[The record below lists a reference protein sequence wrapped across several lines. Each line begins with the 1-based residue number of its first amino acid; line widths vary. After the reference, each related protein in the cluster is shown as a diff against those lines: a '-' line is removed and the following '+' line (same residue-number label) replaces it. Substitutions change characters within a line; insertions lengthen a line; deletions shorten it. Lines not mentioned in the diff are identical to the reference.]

1 MDWNAWRRRWLT
13 EPLYR
18 RMRNSVSPLTAFQR
32 QVLSAGDAW
41 WEAQLLSGRPDW
53 GALTY
58 VRPAVLSVGEREF
71 LDGPVA
77 ELCARLEQARNQ
89 GEELA
94 AGALW
99 PLLRE
104 HRYEGMAI
112 PAEHGGLGLTAWAQS
127 ELLRRVAL
135 RSVSVAYLLAARFV
149 FGPAGL
155 LMLAGSEAQRA
166 HWLPRLAGGHESGAV
181 ASFAVENDIVPIQA
195 TGVVLRENACS
206 HEDAVLRLN
215 WSGARHAPGPR
226 PGLLALPFRLHDPDG
241 VLGQPG
247 ERGVCVALVDTSTA
261 GVVHYPGSC
270 SWRNSGQG
278 AAHRPHGEAAPDMA
292 RGGVFDGHDV
302 QVPLAALVGA
312 PAAIDR
318 GLPALLATQSVAK
331 GIALPA
337 LSSASVSLA
346 AHASSAVLRL
356 QGDGPG
362 SETLGAR
369 SRLGRLAAT
378 AYRIEAGRRFLSA
391 GLNLGYRPVLTTA
404 LLDLGIFDEVR
415 RSMGDSMDL
424 LGGSGPTPAPALA
437 EWQEG
442 LHELLPTLF
451 GLDGLAAKNRNT
463 AVLALGV
470 MRVHPYLVEELEALG
485 RPDTDEGCLAFDRLA
500 WKHVGAAGGAL
511 MRAIAGAWTRGRFS
525 SCPRLLGPVTRHYRR
540 VNRYAAALALL
551 VEILQP
557 GVRPVETRSEPA
569 LERLLR
575 ALAALVSLC
584 AVLKRWQDDGRHNA
598 DLPLVEWCA
607 ADACHSIDNLMES
620 MLENLSVAGAG
631 AVLKGLLLPPGMRSP
646 APDDAVTLECAQL
659 LLVPSDTRERLVGT
673 VWASHGLRHLG
684 ALERA
689 YECVVNVQGLREQ
702 IRQAGLKDWRLAHVR
717 GGLTD
722 AQAAA
727 LEAAETAVIAA
738 LRGDEAAS

>member
-1 MDWNAWRRRWLT
+1 MDWSAWRRRWMT

-32 QVLSAGDAW
+32 QVLSSGDAW

-53 GALTY
+53 GGLTY
-58 VRPAVLSVGEREF
+58 VRPAVLSAAEREF
-71 LDGPVA
+71 LDGPVM
-77 ELCARLEQARNQ
+77 ELCVRLEQARNQ
-89 GEELA
+89 GGELA

-99 PLLRE
+99 PLLRG
-104 HRYEGMAI
+104 HRYEAMAI
-112 PAEHGGLGLTAWAQS
+112 PAEHGGLGLSAWAQS

-149 FGPAGL
+149 FGPANL
-155 LMLAGSEAQRA
+155 LVLAGSDAQRE
-166 HWLPRLAGGHESGAV
+166 HWLPRLAGGQECGAV

-195 TGVVLRENACS
+195 TGVVLREDAGD
-206 HEDAVLRLN
+206 HDHAVLRLN

-226 PGLLALPFRLHDPDG
+226 PGLLVLPFRLHDPDG
-241 VLGQPG
+241 VLGPAG
-247 ERGVCVALVDTSTA
+247 ERGVCVALVDTSHA

-270 SWRNSGQG
+270 SWRHGASRTLQGQS
-278 AAHRPHGEAAPDMA
+278 GEAAPDMA
-292 RGGVFDGHDV
+292 HGGVFDGYDV
-302 QVPLAALVGA
+302 QLPLAALVGA

-378 AYRIEAGRRFLSA
+378 AYRVEAGRRFLAA

-415 RSMGDSMDL
+415 RSMSDSMDL
-424 LGGSGPTPAPALA
+424 LGGSGPTPALA
-437 EWQEG
+437 EWQDG
-442 LHELLPTLF
+442 LHELLPVLF

-470 MRVHPYLVEELEALG
+470 MRVHPYLVQEIEALG
-485 RPDTDEGCLAFDRLA
+485 QSDTEEGSLAFDRLV
-500 WKHVGAAGGAL
+500 WKHAGVAIGAS
-511 MRAIAGAWTRGRFS
+511 MRAITTAWTRGRFS
-525 SCPRLLGPVTRHYRR
+525 SCPRLLGPVARHYRR

-557 GVRPVETRSEPA
+557 GVRPIETHSEPG

-607 ADACHSIDNLMES
+607 ADAYHSIDNLMES
-620 MLENLSVAGAG
+620 MLENLGLAGAG

-646 APDDAVTLECAQL
+646 APDDAVTLDCAQL
-659 LLVPSDTRERLVGT
+659 LLVPSDTRERLVGA
-673 VWASHGLRHLG
+673 VWANHGLRHLG

-689 YECVVNVQGLREQ
+689 YECVVNVEGLREQ